1 MLRRFLRVIK
11 DMKAQE
17 DLDELLEENNDLEDF
32 LEILLNG
39 DEDEAI
45 DDMLD
50 I

>member
-1 MLRRFLRVIK
+1 
-11 DMKAQE
+11 MKAQE

>member
-1 MLRRFLRVIK
+1 MRVIK